1 MDNDATAV
9 PYVTFYV
16 EYYPEQDDAPD
27 NEYYIHNYG
36 DATPMEIY
44 ILRRNSSRYL
54 KT

>member
-36 DATPMEIY
+36 DATPM
-44 ILRRNSSRYL
+44 
-54 KT
+54 